1 MSPCNSE
8 VVPKEHEEYLSAGS
22 KALKFERPVVLI
34 VIFKSS
40 PIRSFKSTHSRARP
54 AKNIDS

>member
-8 VVPKEHEEYLSAGS
+8 FVPKKHEEYLSAGS

-40 PIRSFKSTHSRARP
+40 PSEASKAHTAELNQQKI
-54 AKNIDS
+54 